1 MIQKLDELRSEVIL
15 LKPDIITVTE
25 SWTHDGHTD
34 AFLSIDGYELK
45 MRQDREG
52 RGGGILLYASKE
64 TISKSIVPISLDYTF
79 NQVIACDIVSS
90 SGSKLTLYTI

>member
-1 MIQKLDELRSEVIL
+1 MIQKLDELRSEVTL

-25 SWTHDGHTD
+25 SWTHDGHSD

-45 MRQDREG
+45 IRQDREG
-52 RGGGILLYASKE
+52 RGGGILLYASKQ
-64 TISKSIVPISLDYTF
+64 TISKSIVPISLDSAL

-90 SGSKLTLYTI
+90 PGSTVTMYTC